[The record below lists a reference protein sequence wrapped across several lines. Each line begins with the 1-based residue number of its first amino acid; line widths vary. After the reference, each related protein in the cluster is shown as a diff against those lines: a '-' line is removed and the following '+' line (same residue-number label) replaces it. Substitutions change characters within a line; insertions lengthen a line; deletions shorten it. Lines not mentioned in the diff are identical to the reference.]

1 MEPITLSRKEV
12 HKKNKYR
19 GLLLF
24 IFKELLWSKVGGIL
38 VSIFINLVA
47 YSYIT
52 NNYRTYMDAEENIK
66 KVLTN
71 TVTITHGMERNI
83 EKVKFDYEISE
94 VVLNKDDTISFVE
107 MDFRPVDLALD
118 ASDFVISVG
127 SGKDRELDGV
137 KLYGD
142 GTHGIYIYNRNTNEL
157 VNNMISL
164 RYSLRE
170 EKEIKEILKTES
182 TSKLAKWFLDTFK

>member
-1 MEPITLSRKEV
+1 MLTV
-12 HKKNKYR
+12 
-19 GLLLF
+19 
-24 IFKELLWSKVGGIL
+24 IL
-38 VSIFINLVA
+38 QIIIRL
-47 YSYIT
+47 T
-52 NNYRTYMDAEENIK
+52 WMQK

-71 TVTITHGMERNI
+71 TVTITHGMEINI

-94 VVLNKDDTISFVE
+94 VVLDKDDTLSFVE
-107 MDFRPVDLALD
+107 MNFRPVDPALD
-118 ASDFVISVG
+118 ASDFVISLG

>member
-19 GLLLF
+19 GSLLF